1 MLPWRFQ
8 YFPCFESCP
17 MEPIYTPWS
26 WLHRAILSWFS
37 TQGSLKTV
45 GNWKERV
52 SLLIIAQDWY
62 GFSWSIVWNSLLLDC
77 LGFAK
82 PGMAYSRFS
91 DMKTKVSL
99 RMKYVKHFEKGW
111 FPVIFCWDRLIIVY
125 FDHIGA
131 LCGHIPNAVR
141 SGVFSLFILYWLRGA
156 GLRGA
161 LRLAPWR
168 FFLSSLWFFAF
179 GLVV

>member
-1 MLPWRFQ
+1 
-8 YFPCFESCP
+8 

-125 FDHIGA
+125 FDHFGA

-156 GLRGA
+156 GLHGA
-161 LRLAPWR
+161 IWIGSMEPVLCGLAPW
-168 FFLSSLWFFAF
+168 SLKIGSLEVFS
-179 GLVV
+179 